1 VNVDPEPIEGRDEPV
16 VLALGT
22 LEVDRS
28 EEAVRR
34 VLERSTEGRTRS
46 LDEDVPKVR
55 GHALGAVAPLGK
67 RHRRRIPSA
76 DRTASAALRR
86 RRRLVPMR
94 AYAATARIERI
105 APHMRIDRSN
115 HGAVGAWVVESDIT
129 DVEVAA
135 VDDADPFVD
144 RLTAISER
152 WSQLT
157 FFLFNAEGW
166 R

>member
-1 VNVDPEPIEGRDEPV
+1 
-16 VLALGT
+16 
-22 LEVDRS
+22 
-28 EEAVRR
+28 
-34 VLERSTEGRTRS
+34 
-46 LDEDVPKVR
+46 
-55 GHALGAVAPLGK
+55 
-67 RHRRRIPSA
+67 
-76 DRTASAALRR
+76 
-86 RRRLVPMR
+86 MR

-105 APHMRIDRSN
+105 APHLLIGQPNR
-115 HGAVGAWVVESDIT
+115 GAVGARLVESELT
-129 DVEVAA
+129 VVEVAA

>member
-1 VNVDPEPIEGRDEPV
+1 
-16 VLALGT
+16 
-22 LEVDRS
+22 
-28 EEAVRR
+28 
-34 VLERSTEGRTRS
+34 
-46 LDEDVPKVR
+46 
-55 GHALGAVAPLGK
+55 
-67 RHRRRIPSA
+67 
-76 DRTASAALRR
+76 
-86 RRRLVPMR
+86 MR
-94 AYAATARIERI
+94 AYTATARIERV
-105 APHMRIDRSN
+105 APRLLIGQPN
-115 HGAVGAWVVESDIT
+115 HGAVGAWVVESDVS

>member
-1 VNVDPEPIEGRDEPV
+1 
-16 VLALGT
+16 
-22 LEVDRS
+22 
-28 EEAVRR
+28 
-34 VLERSTEGRTRS
+34 
-46 LDEDVPKVR
+46 
-55 GHALGAVAPLGK
+55 
-67 RHRRRIPSA
+67 
-76 DRTASAALRR
+76 
-86 RRRLVPMR
+86 MR

-105 APHMRIDRSN
+105 APHLLIGRSN
-115 HGAVGAWVVESDIT
+115 HGAVGARDVESDSA

-135 VDDADPFVD
+135 VDDADPFID

>member
-1 VNVDPEPIEGRDEPV
+1 
-16 VLALGT
+16 
-22 LEVDRS
+22 
-28 EEAVRR
+28 
-34 VLERSTEGRTRS
+34 
-46 LDEDVPKVR
+46 
-55 GHALGAVAPLGK
+55 
-67 RHRRRIPSA
+67 
-76 DRTASAALRR
+76 
-86 RRRLVPMR
+86 MR

-105 APHMRIDRSN
+105 APHLLTGQPNR
-115 HGAVGAWVVESDIT
+115 GAVGAWLVESELT
-129 DVEVAA
+129 VVEVAA

>member
-1 VNVDPEPIEGRDEPV
+1 
-16 VLALGT
+16 
-22 LEVDRS
+22 
-28 EEAVRR
+28 
-34 VLERSTEGRTRS
+34 
-46 LDEDVPKVR
+46 
-55 GHALGAVAPLGK
+55 
-67 RHRRRIPSA
+67 
-76 DRTASAALRR
+76 
-86 RRRLVPMR
+86 MR

-105 APHMRIDRSN
+105 APHLVIGQARDRVAEIW
-115 HGAVGAWVVESDIT
+115 AVPDTT

-135 VDDADPFVD
+135 VDDADPLID